1 MLAVTEQRSG
11 WRLIRWVVA
20 ACVMVLTPVGA
31 RAEFPWAAGERVL
44 FIGDSIT
51 QAGQYVALTEAYL
64 WAARPE
70 LDLEIINAGLSSET
84 VSGMTEPVHPGPRPD
99 INQRLSRAL
108 ELVRPDW
115 VVVCY
120 GMNDGIYHPASPE
133 IVEAYRAGL
142 KKVVDRV
149 VAGGA
154 KLILLTPP
162 SFDADAPPV
171 RKRLAEVKADEPYG
185 YSNPYAKYDETLV
198 ALGAVVKS
206 YAGTAGVD
214 RVIDVHAA
222 TDAYLKR
229 VKQAKPDYAYGDGVH
244 PPADGHLA
252 MAIGLL
258 AGLDCDPAEAEN
270 TLSLLAGLVPA
281 DREMTPTPEQSEFRR
296 RLLTRFDIRS
306 AAFRQAIAGKP
317 VAANTPSLDQV
328 EAESDR
334 AGDEL
339 RGSAAKAISAVAVS
353 PTRKAAAEKRWGET
367 IAKLE
372 QADKL
377 ETHPDD
383 AILFLGSSSI
393 RMWADI
399 ATDLAPHHPIQRGY
413 GGARYSDLAVFA
425 ERLIQPHRYAAAVV
439 FVGNDVTGNAK
450 DTPMDELQRLV
461 RHVISVSQR
470 HQPNAPVL
478 LVEVTPTPS
487 RWKAWPKIREVNRML
502 LEISLTEP
510 GVFFVDTAQDY
521 LDANK
526 QPIPGYF
533 LDDMLHQN
541 RLGYTLWASLIR
553 QRLDEALRSSER
565 GRLVPEPLESAPA
578 GQ

>member
-1 MLAVTEQRSG
+1 MLAATEQRLG
-11 WRLIRWVVA
+11 WRVIRSVVA
-20 ACVMVLTPVGA
+20 VCVMALTPVVA
-31 RAEFPWAAGERVL
+31 RAEFPWAAGDRVL

-51 QAGQYVALTEAYL
+51 QAGQYVALTEAHL
-64 WAARPE
+64 WATRPE
-70 LDLEIINAGLSSET
+70 LGLEIINAGLSSET

-120 GMNDGIYHPASPE
+120 GMNDGIYHPTSPE

-142 KKVVDRV
+142 KKVIDRV

-162 SFDADAPPV
+162 SFDVGAPPV
-171 RKRLAEVKADEPYG
+171 RKRLAEVKPDEPYG
-185 YSNPYAKYDETLV
+185 YSNPYPKYDETLV
-198 ALGAVVKS
+198 ALGEVVKS

-258 AGLDCDPAEAEN
+258 EGLGCDPAEVES
-270 TLSLLAGLVPA
+270 TLGHLTGLVPA
-281 DREMTPTPEQSEFRR
+281 DREWVATAEQSEFWR
-296 RLLTRFDIRS
+296 RLLARFNSRS
-306 AAFRQAIAGKP
+306 AAFRLAIAGKP
-317 VAANTPSLDQV
+317 AAAEAPTLDQV
-328 EAESDR
+328 EAASDR

-339 RGSAAKAISAVAVS
+339 RGLVARAISTVAVS
-353 PTRKAAAEKRWGET
+353 PARKAAAEKRWGET

-413 GGARYSDLAVFA
+413 GGARYTDLAVFA

-450 DTPMDELQRLV
+450 DTPLDELQRLV
-461 RHVISVSQR
+461 RHVIRVSQK
-470 HQPNAPVL
+470 HQPTAPVL
-478 LVEVTPTPS
+478 LVEITPTPS
-487 RWKAWPKIREVNRML
+487 RWKAWPKIREANRML
-502 LEISLTEP
+502 RELSLTEP
-510 GVFFVDTAQDY
+510 GVFFVETAQDY

-533 LDDMLHQN
+533 LEDMLHQN
-541 RLGYTLWASLIR
+541 RAGYTLWAALIR
-553 QRLDEALRSSER
+553 RRLEETLRSGER
-565 GRLVPEPLESAPA
+565 GRSVPASVESAPA

>member
-1 MLAVTEQRSG
+1 M
-11 WRLIRWVVA
+11 
-20 ACVMVLTPVGA
+20 
-31 RAEFPWAAGERVL
+31 
-44 FIGDSIT
+44 
-51 QAGQYVALTEAYL
+51 
-64 WAARPE
+64 
-70 LDLEIINAGLSSET
+70 
-84 VSGMTEPVHPGPRPD
+84 
-99 INQRLSRAL
+99 
-108 ELVRPDW
+108 
-115 VVVCY
+115 
-120 GMNDGIYHPASPE
+120 
-133 IVEAYRAGL
+133 
-142 KKVVDRV
+142 
-149 VAGGA
+149 
-154 KLILLTPP
+154 
-162 SFDADAPPV
+162 
-171 RKRLAEVKADEPYG
+171 
-185 YSNPYAKYDETLV
+185 
-198 ALGAVVKS
+198 
-206 YAGTAGVD
+206 
-214 RVIDVHAA
+214 
-222 TDAYLKR
+222 
-229 VKQAKPDYAYGDGVH
+229 
-244 PPADGHLA
+244 
-252 MAIGLL
+252 
-258 AGLDCDPAEAEN
+258 
-270 TLSLLAGLVPA
+270 
-281 DREMTPTPEQSEFRR
+281 
-296 RLLTRFDIRS
+296 
-306 AAFRQAIAGKP
+306 
-317 VAANTPSLDQV
+317 
-328 EAESDR
+328 
-334 AGDEL
+334 
-339 RGSAAKAISAVAVS
+339 RGSAAQAISAVAVS

>member
-1 MLAVTEQRSG
+1 MLAGTKQRS
-11 WRLIRWVVA
+11 WRWTIRLVVA
-20 ACVMVLTPVGA
+20 ACVTVLAPLAA
-31 RAEFPWAAGERVL
+31 RAEFPWADGDRVL

-70 LDLEIINAGLSSET
+70 LDLNIVNAGLSSET

-142 KKVVDRV
+142 KKVIDRV

-154 KLILLTPP
+154 KVVLLTPP
-162 SFDADAPPV
+162 SFDVDAPPV

-185 YSNPYAKYDETLV
+185 YSNPYAKYDETLL
-198 ALGAVVKS
+198 ALGEVVKS

-258 AGLDCDPAEAEN
+258 AGLDCDPAEVEG
-270 TLSLLAGLVPA
+270 TLERLTGLVPA
-281 DREMTPTPEQSEFRR
+281 DREPAPTAEQTEFQRK
-296 RLLTRFDIRS
+296 LLSRFNTRS
-306 AAFRQAIAGKP
+306 AAYRQAVAGKP
-317 VAANTPSLDQV
+317 AAAEAPSLDQV
-328 EAESDR
+328 ETQSDR
-334 AGDEL
+334 VRQDL
-339 RGSAAKAISAVAVS
+339 RRLTSTLLPPVAVS
-353 PTRKAAAEKRWGET
+353 PARQQAAEKRWGET
-367 IAKLE
+367 IAKME
-372 QADKL
+372 QANRT

-399 ATDLAPHHPIQRGY
+399 ATDMAPHHPIQRGY
-413 GGARYSDLAVFA
+413 GGSRYSDLAVFA
-425 ERLIQPHRYAAAVV
+425 ERLIQPHRYAAAVI
-439 FVGNDVTGNAK
+439 FVGNDVTGKAT
-450 DTPMDELQRLV
+450 DTPLDELERLV
-461 RHVISVSQR
+461 RHVIEVSHQ
-470 HQPNAPVL
+470 HQPDAPVL
-478 LVEVTPTPS
+478 LVEITPTPS
-487 RWKAWPKIREVNRML
+487 RWQAWPKIREANRL
-502 LEISLTEP
+502 LRDLSLTEP
-510 GVFFVDTAQDY
+510 GVFFVETAQYY
-521 LDANK
+521 LDADK
-526 QPIPGYF
+526 QPIDAYF
-533 LDDMLHQN
+533 LDDRLHQN
-541 RLGYTLWASLIR
+541 REGYTLWASIIR
-553 QRLDEALRSSER
+553 RRLEEVLRPGDR
-565 GRLVPEPLESAPA
+565 GNPVPRTLETTPVSR
-578 GQ
+578 

>member
-1 MLAVTEQRSG
+1 MLAMTEQRL
-11 WRLIRWVVA
+11 WRRTIRFIVA
-20 ACVMVLTPVGA
+20 ACVTLLAPLGA
-31 RAEFPWAAGERVL
+31 RAEFPWADGERVL
-44 FIGDSIT
+44 FLGDSIT

-70 LDLEIINAGLSSET
+70 LELDIINAGLSSET

-115 VVVCY
+115 VVACY
-120 GMNDGIYHPASPE
+120 GMNDGIYHPASPQ
-133 IVEAYRAGL
+133 IVDAYRAGL
-142 KKVVDRV
+142 KKVIDRV
-149 VAGGA
+149 VTGGA

-162 SFDADAPPV
+162 SFDVDAPPV
-171 RKRLAEVKADEPYG
+171 RKRLAEVKPDEPFG
-185 YSNPYAKYDETLV
+185 YSNPYAKYDETLLT
-198 ALGAVVKS
+198 LGEVVKS

-258 AGLDCDPAEAEN
+258 TGLDCDPADVES
-270 TLSLLAGLVPA
+270 TLERLTGLVPA
-281 DREMTPTPEQSEFRR
+281 DRDHVPTAEQAEFQR
-296 RLLTRFDIRS
+296 RLLSRFNTRS
-306 AAFRQAIAGKP
+306 AAYRQAIAGKP
-317 VAANTPSLDQV
+317 AAAEAPPLDQL
-328 EAESDR
+328 ETQSDR
-334 AGDEL
+334 ARQEL
-339 RGSAAKAISAVAVS
+339 RGLVSTLLPPVAVS
-353 PTRKAAAEKRWGET
+353 PARQQAAEKRWGET
-367 IAKLE
+367 IAKME
-372 QADKL
+372 QANQT
-377 ETHPDD
+377 EPHPDD

-425 ERLIQPHRYAAAVV
+425 ERLIRPHRYAAAVI

-450 DTPMDELQRLV
+450 DTPLDELERLV
-461 RHVISVSQR
+461 RHVIEVSRQ
-470 HQPNAPVL
+470 HQPDAPIL
-478 LVEVTPTPS
+478 LVEITPTPS
-487 RWKAWPKIREVNRML
+487 RWKAWPQIRQANRL
-502 LEISLTEP
+502 LRDLSLTEP
-510 GVFFVDTAQDY
+510 GVFFVETAQYY

-526 QPIPGYF
+526 QPIDGYF
-533 LDDMLHQN
+533 LEDRLHQN
-541 RLGYTLWASLIR
+541 REGYTLWASIIR
-553 QRLDEALRSSER
+553 RRLEEVLQLGER
-565 GRLVPEPLESAPA
+565 GNLVPQTLEAATDSR
-578 GQ
+578 